1 MEEDR
6 QAMAVKGKALM
17 DVLEGRMPERRPV
30 WLMRQA
36 GRYLP
41 EYRQL
46 RSEAGSF
53 LNLCYDP
60 VRACEVTVQPLRRFD
75 LDAAILFADI
85 LLLPQAL
92 GCELSFRENEG
103 PHLSTIRDEKAVAGL
118 NRECYLEKLSP
129 VFETVSRVKKEIP
142 EHVAL
147 IGFCGA
153 PWTVAS
159 YMIEGGGSDERILSR
174 KAAYRNEPWFRLL
187 IDQLVDSSVQYLA
200 AQVRAGA
207 DAVQIFDSWAGDLAA
222 SQWED
227 VVIRPMRRIVEGL
240 RREVG
245 PVPVIGFARGLGAG
259 HLRVATETGVNAVGC
274 EQAVP
279 AQWMAKE
286 LVPQCAVQG
295 NLDPLALVEG
305 GETLRR
311 QVRALT
317 ATIPAHGHIFNL
329 GHGVRQETPPEH
341 VAALVAAVRE
351 ADLG

>member
-1 MEEDR
+1 MT
-6 QAMAVKGKALM
+6 VKGKALM
-17 DVLEGRMPERRPV
+17 DVLEGRIPARRPI
-30 WLMRQA
+30 WMMRQA

-46 RSEAGSF
+46 RAEAGSF
-53 LNLCYDP
+53 LQLCYDP

-92 GCELSFRENEG
+92 GCDLTFRENEG
-103 PHLSTIRDEKAVAGL
+103 PHLSTIRDEAAVGGL
-118 NRECYLEKLSP
+118 DGKNYLEKLAP
-129 VFETVSRVKKEIP
+129 VFETVARVKKEIP
-142 EHVAL
+142 DHVSL

-174 KAAYRNEPWFRLL
+174 TAAYRNEAWFRLL
-187 IDQLVDSSVQYLA
+187 MDQLVNASIAYLA

-207 DAVQIFDSWAGDLAA
+207 DAVQIFDSWAGDLSA
-222 SQWED
+222 SQWD
-227 VVIRPMRRIVEGL
+227 DLVITPMRRIVEGL

-259 HLRVATETGVNAVGC
+259 QIRVATQTGVNAVGC

-279 AQWMAKE
+279 ASWMAKE
-286 LVPQCAVQG
+286 LVPHCVVQG
-295 NLDPLALVEG
+295 NLDPLALVLG
-305 GETLRR
+305 GDILKR

-317 ATIPAHGHIFNL
+317 SALPAHAHIFNL

-341 VAALVAAVRE
+341 VGELVAAVRG

>member
-1 MEEDR
+1 
-6 QAMAVKGKALM
+6 MAVKGKALM
-17 DVLEGRMPERRPV
+17 DVLEGRIPGRRPV

-41 EYRQL
+41 EYRKL
-46 RSEAGSF
+46 RAEAGSF

-60 VRACEVTVQPLRRFD
+60 ARACEVTVQPLRRFD

-92 GCELSFRENEG
+92 GCELGFKENEG
-103 PHLSTIRDEKAVAGL
+103 PHLSTIRDEKAVVGL
-118 NRECYLEKLSP
+118 DMASYLEKLSP
-129 VFETVSRVKKEIP
+129 VFETVSRVKQEIP

-174 KAAYRNEPWFRLL
+174 TAAYRNEPWFRLL

-222 SQWED
+222 SQWDD
-227 VVIRPMRRIVEGL
+227 VVIGPMRRIVEGL

-245 PVPVIGFARGLGAG
+245 PVPVIGFARGLGSG
-259 HLRVATETGVNAVGC
+259 HTRVASETGVNAVGC

-286 LVPQCAVQG
+286 LVPRCAVQG
-295 NLDPLALVEG
+295 NLDPLALVQG
-305 GETLRR
+305 GEILRR

-317 ATIPAHGHIFNL
+317 STIPAHGHIFNL

-341 VAALVAAVRE
+341 VAELVAAVRE